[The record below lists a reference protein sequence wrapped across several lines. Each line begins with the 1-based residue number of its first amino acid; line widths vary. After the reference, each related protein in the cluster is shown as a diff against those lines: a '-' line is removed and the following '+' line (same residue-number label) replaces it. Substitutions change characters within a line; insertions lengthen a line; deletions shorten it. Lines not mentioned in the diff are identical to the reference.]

1 MGCKGEKMNSIV
13 VVDQNWAIGK
23 DNDLL
28 VHLPG
33 DLKYYREKTIGK
45 VIVIGRKTLES
56 FPNSKPLPKRT
67 NLVLTNNPNYK
78 NDDCIVCCGEEALQA
93 EMAKYKD
100 EDIFISGGEMI
111 YNKFVDLCDTVYV
124 TKIFK
129 AFEADKHFKNMD
141 EDDSYHITWTSKIQ
155 EENGIKYQFCKY
167 ERK

>member
-1 MGCKGEKMNSIV
+1 MNCIV

-56 FPNSKPLPKRT
+56 FPGSKPLPKRT
-67 NLVLTNNPNYK
+67 NLVLTGNPAYENK
-78 NDDCIVCCGEEALQA
+78 SCIVCCGVEALIA
-93 EMAKYKD
+93 EMKKYPE

-111 YNKFVDLCDTVYV
+111 YNMFVDKCDTVYV
-124 TKIFK
+124 TKIYK

-141 EDDSYHITWTSKIQ
+141 EDENYKITWKSDMQ

-167 ERK
+167 ERI